1 MDILT
6 TAATMHEQINQLLK
20 SIDALMDQIAPCKR
34 EAQYGFERNLHR
46 FSRVELYQAFNKN
59 LASRNF
65 ASATSNLRQ
74 LMSEADWDPWHYQ
87 REP

>member
-6 TAATMHEQINQLLK
+6 AADTMHEQIDQLLK

-34 EAQYGFERNLHR
+34 EAQHCFEKNLHR
-46 FSRVELYQAFNKN
+46 LSRTELYQAFNKN

-65 ASATSNLRQ
+65 ASATGNLRQ
-74 LMSEADWDPWHYQ
+74 LVSEADWDPWHNQ
-87 REP
+87 QKS